1 LNYVRLTTIAAV
13 MGVTVGWLRGLVYQ
27 RVMDDMRENPVKGS
41 PYVMHVPEVL
51 QAVVAYKMRRRNIG
65 YDLIRDAID
74 KFEID
79 RKKIHV
85 VPVDSGIDLVMK
97 KPILILQARNILK
110 IANDWEHGEEEVA
123 A

>member
-1 LNYVRLTTIAAV
+1 MEYVRMTTIAGV

-27 RVMDDMRENPVKGS
+27 RVVDDMRENPVKGS

-51 QAVVAYKMRRRNIG
+51 QAVVAFKMRRRNIG
-65 YDLIRDAID
+65 YDMIRAAVD

-79 RKKIHV
+79 RKSVHV

-97 KPILILQARNILK
+97 KPVLILQARNILK
-110 IANDWEHGEEEVA
+110 IANDWEYGAEEVA